1 MDLNQTP
8 SANRTHIA
16 FFGMRNAGKS
26 SLMNAVTG
34 QNIAVVSEIKG
45 TTTDP
50 VLKSMELLPLG
61 PVTVIDTAGLDDS
74 GTLGRLRTEKTMQ
87 ILRRTDIA
95 VLVINA
101 MYGMTSFDEEIL
113 NQINEQQIPY
123 VLAYNKIDLKPDLKQ
138 QLSADER
145 TVFVSA
151 ATGEGINEL
160 KEKLTHFAKTKQEKF
175 ILKDIIAPKDT
186 VVLVIPIDKAAP
198 KGRLILPQQQ
208 VIRELL
214 DIGATAVMTQDD
226 NLADTLNNL
235 KTEPRLVITDSQAF
249 AKVNKIV
256 PQEMELTSF
265 SILFSRYKGNL
276 KRQVSAVKI
285 LDTIKDGDKILI
297 AEGCT
302 HHRQC
307 DDIGTVK
314 LPNWIKK
321 YTKADPQFIF
331 TSGTEFPHDLSAY
344 KLIIHCGGCMLNER
358 EMQSRLKA
366 AQKQHIPMSNYG
378 TAIAYMNGILQRTV
392 RPLKISI
399 E

>member
-87 ILRRTDIA
+87 ILRKTDIA

-160 KEKLTHFAKTKQEKF
+160 KEKLAHFAKTKQEKF

-186 VVLVIPIDKAAP
+186 VVLVI
-198 KGRLILPQQQ
+198 QQ
-208 VIRELL
+208 
-214 DIGATAVMTQDD
+214 
-226 NLADTLNNL
+226 
-235 KTEPRLVITDSQAF
+235 PS
-249 AKVNKIV
+249 
-256 PQEMELTSF
+256 
-265 SILFSRYKGNL
+265 
-276 KRQVSAVKI
+276 
-285 LDTIKDGDKILI
+285 
-297 AEGCT
+297 
-302 HHRQC
+302 
-307 DDIGTVK
+307 
-314 LPNWIKK
+314 
-321 YTKADPQFIF
+321 
-331 TSGTEFPHDLSAY
+331 
-344 KLIIHCGGCMLNER
+344 
-358 EMQSRLKA
+358 
-366 AQKQHIPMSNYG
+366 
-378 TAIAYMNGILQRTV
+378 
-392 RPLKISI
+392 
-399 E
+399 